1 MKINTYLFLILL
13 SCAIPQLCAEEP
25 TSKVVSFDEVQWG
38 YLNPLRGDKS
48 PGAADLW
55 GDRTAQQAT
64 GMLVRFNKGFSSPPH
79 IHNVSYRGVVIKG
92 LLHNDDPKAEKMWLT
107 PGSFWTQPA
116 GEAHITAAQGQ
127 DNLAYVEIDNGPYL
141 VNPASEAFD
150 NGEKPVN
157 VDQSNF
163 SWVDSS
169 DLKWIKLDN
178 QEKNSKRPEV
188 VFLWGT
194 YEDNQL
200 SGLMLK
206 LPPQFNGNIVSQSEE
221 FKAVVIQGTFNYGNS
236 QELNPGSFIE
246 SNDSFSHSVTI
257 SGDSAILYIR
267 TRGKF
272 KLIQK

>member
-13 SCAIPQLCAEEP
+13 SCAIPQLYAEEP

-178 QEKNSKRPEV
+178 QEKNSRRPEV
-188 VFLWGT
+188 AFLWGT

-206 LPPQFNGNIVSQSEE
+206 LPPQFKGNIVSQSEE

-246 SNDSFSHSVTI
+246 SNDSFSHSVTT